1 MHVAIHIVPLLSKML
16 FTDYIS
22 KANQYRSKP
31 GTPEYTNNTG
41 QLAIKVSFA
50 NVIRTLNYTI
60 YNYRAIAKQEAKL

>member
-1 MHVAIHIVPLLSKML
+1 MWQFHIVPLLSKML
-16 FTDYIS
+16 FTGYIS
-22 KANQYRSKP
+22 KTNQYRSKP